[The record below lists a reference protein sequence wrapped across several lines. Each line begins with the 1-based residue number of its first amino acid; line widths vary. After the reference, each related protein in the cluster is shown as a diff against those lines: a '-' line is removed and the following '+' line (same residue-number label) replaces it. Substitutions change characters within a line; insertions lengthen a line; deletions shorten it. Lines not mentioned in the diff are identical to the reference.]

1 MNSELQKHPQEI
13 HKDRF
18 QVLTKL
24 AKGLLGVLIS
34 VCYLVRT
41 VQKALLI
48 KIDLNLRWFYGDRP
62 RIEKTYS
69 SELFT
74 TMALF
79 SFMNH
84 KYNKRTCAK
93 EVVDSVG
100 YEVLRSREEARI
112 DDRVL
117 CAIGCILFYKRKKTK
132 RKKKTGL
139 SRVPHMISI

>member
-79 SFMNH
+79 SFINH
-84 KYNKRTCAK
+84 KYNIFSRCACLNFTRVNDSGTTH
-93 EVVDSVG
+93 VVSTFGEHHSLVNNSHDSN
-100 YEVLRSREEARI
+100 
-112 DDRVL
+112 
-117 CAIGCILFYKRKKTK
+117 
-132 RKKKTGL
+132 
-139 SRVPHMISI
+139 

>member
-18 QVLTKL
+18 QVLKKL
-24 AKGLLGVLIS
+24 AKGLLGALIS

-62 RIEKTYS
+62 LIEKTYS

-79 SFMNH
+79 SFMNY

-93 EVVDSVG
+93 EIVDSVG
-100 YEVLRSREEARI
+100 YEVLRSREEAGI

-117 CAIGCILFYKRKKTK
+117 CAIGCILF
-132 RKKKTGL
+132 
-139 SRVPHMISI
+139 

>member
-18 QVLTKL
+18 QVLKKL
-24 AKGLLGVLIS
+24 AKGLLGALIS

-48 KIDLNLRWFYGDRP
+48 KIDLNLRRFYGDRP

-79 SFMNH
+79 SFMNY

-93 EVVDSVG
+93 EIVDSVG
-100 YEVLRSREEARI
+100 YEVLRSREEAGI

-117 CAIGCILFYKRKKTK
+117 CAIGCILF
-132 RKKKTGL
+132 
-139 SRVPHMISI
+139 